1 MACTESLFTTG
12 QSRDAKRDERRAGGT
27 DRMVRRR
34 IAQAIRFHQRGEYER
49 AIRIYRWYLAGE
61 PDNARV
67 FQIHGLALQ
76 QISDFDGAVRMLS
89 RSIALD
95 PFDAPTHS
103 NLGNVYYQLGRLEDA
118 LRCFALAI
126 KADPRLADAY
136 NDQGNVQRD
145 MGANA
150 DAIDSYR
157 KAIAIDDTLATPHF
171 NLGNAMWDTGNVDA
185 AIGCYR
191 TAIGIDPL
199 HAAAH
204 NNLGNAYR
212 IVEDLTA
219 AVQSYDRAA
228 SCDPTFV
235 LAHFNLANTRKD
247 LGHAAAALNAYRE
260 VLALEPD
267 NALARHMVAAL
278 AGERS
283 MAAPEAYVRQVFD
296 TYAGHFDTHLGNTL
310 GYRVPETLRDVVLN
324 PVSTLDSGNRVGFGH
339 ALDLGCGTGLV
350 AEAFRDDVIHFEG
363 VDLSPRML
371 AEARRKGLYE
381 TLVEGELVAYL
392 QLSINRDPAYDAVLA
407 ADSYIYLGDL
417 APVFAGVAGC
427 LAPDGVFA
435 FSIEIAETGTFELR
449 PTGRFAQSEAYVR
462 GLAESHGFT
471 VKAFVP
477 TTIRIENDR
486 PVTGAIFVLI
496 NTRSLASK
504 TKALTASEP
513 NTNDP

>member
-1 MACTESLFTTG
+1 MARTESLLATG
-12 QSRDAKRDERRAGGT
+12 RSRDAQSDQRRAGGT

-34 IAQAIRFHQRGEYER
+34 IAQAIQFHQRGEYER
-49 AIRIYRWYLAGE
+49 PIRIYRWYLARE
-61 PDNARV
+61 PHNARV
-67 FQIHGLALQ
+67 LQIHGLALQ
-76 QISDFDGAVRMLS
+76 QIGDFDGAIRMLS

-103 NLGNVYYQLGRLEDA
+103 NLGNVYYRLGRLEDA

-126 KADPRLADAY
+126 KADPQSTDAY
-136 NDQGNVQRD
+136 NDHGNVLRD
-145 MGANA
+145 MGATT

-157 KAIAIDDTLATPHF
+157 RAIAINDTLATPHF
-171 NLGNAMWDTGNVDA
+171 NLGNAMWDTGSVDA

-212 IVEDLTA
+212 MVEDLTA
-219 AVQSYDRAA
+219 AVRSYDRAA

-235 LAHFNLANTRKD
+235 LARFNLANARKD
-247 LGHAAAALNAYRE
+247 LGHAAAALSAYRE

-267 NALARHMVAAL
+267 NALAQHMVAAL

-296 TYAGHFDTHLGNTL
+296 TYAGHFDTHLGDTL
-310 GYRVPETLRDVVLN
+310 GYCVPETLRDVVLKSMSI
-324 PVSTLDSGNRVGFGH
+324 VDTGDCVGFGH

-350 AEAFRDDVIHFEG
+350 AEAFGDDVMHFEG

-371 AEARRKGLYE
+371 AEARRKGLYK
-381 TLVEGELVAYL
+381 TLVEGDLVAYL
-392 QLSINRDPAYDAVLA
+392 QHSINRDPAYDAVFA
-407 ADSYIYLGDL
+407 ADSFIYLGDL

-435 FSIEIAETGTFELR
+435 FSIEATENGTFELR
-449 PTGRFAQSEAYVR
+449 PSGRFAQSEAYVR

-477 TTIRIENDR
+477 TTIRIEFDQ
-486 PVTGAIFVLI
+486 PVTGAIFVLT
-496 NTRSLASK
+496 NSRSPEPESTSTCTTR
-504 TKALTASEP
+504 
-513 NTNDP
+513 

>member
-1 MACTESLFTTG
+1 MARTESLLATG
-12 QSRDAKRDERRAGGT
+12 QSRDAQSDERRAGGT

-34 IAQAIRFHQRGEYER
+34 IAQAIRFHQRGELER
-49 AIRIYRWYLAGE
+49 AIRIYRWHLARE

-67 FQIHGLALQ
+67 LQIHGLALQ
-76 QISDFDGAVRMLS
+76 QIGDIDGAIRMLS

-126 KADPRLADAY
+126 KADPQSADAY
-136 NDQGNVQRD
+136 NDHGNVLRD
-145 MGANA
+145 MGATT

-157 KAIAIDDTLATPHF
+157 RAIAINDTLATPHF
-171 NLGNAMWDTGNVDA
+171 NLGNAMWDTGSVDA

-212 IVEDLTA
+212 IVDDLTA
-219 AVQSYDRAA
+219 AVRSYDRAA

-247 LGHAAAALNAYRE
+247 LGHAVAALNAYRE

-278 AGERS
+278 AGERR
-283 MAAPEAYVRQVFD
+283 MVVPEAYVRQVFD
-296 TYAGHFDTHLGNTL
+296 TYAGHFDSHLGDNL
-310 GYRVPETLRDVVLN
+310 GYRVPETLREVVLN
-324 PVSTLDSGNRVGFGH
+324 SVSTSDPGDRVGFGH

-350 AEAFRDDVIHFEG
+350 AEAFGNDVMHFEG

-371 AEARRKGLYE
+371 ALYKGLYE
-381 TLVEGELVAYL
+381 TLVEGELVACL
-392 QLSINRDPAYDAVLA
+392 QLSINREPAYDAVLA
-407 ADSYIYLGDL
+407 ADTFIYLGDL

-449 PTGRFAQSEAYVR
+449 PSGRFAQSEAYVR

-477 TTIRIENDR
+477 TTIRIEFDR

-496 NTRSLASK
+496 NTRSP
-504 TKALTASEP
+504 EP
-513 NTNDP
+513 TSTFTTR